1 MEMKK
6 YLYAKDIYLAIKK
19 GTEELARHKDEINVL
34 NVFPVPDGDTGSNML
49 AGMLEACKW
58 MDAVENK
65 NDMKEMME
73 ALRKGLLLGARGNSG
88 VILSQI
94 FRGITEV
101 LERKKRV
108 TTQDFLKALNSAK
121 ERAYN
126 AVMKPVEGTMLTLIR
141 RLTEKLQETM
151 ADEEDFLKLFDA
163 IVAYSFEI
171 VKETPKYL
179 KKLRDANVVDA
190 GAKGLAYIFK
200 GMRDAIHGDVEVDL
214 KFLEEA
220 TPEQIARIAYEE
232 LTFQYCTE
240 GIVKF
245 YKPPIKKSDSESIRA
260 FLESIGDSIVLVN
273 QDDMLKFHIH
283 TNRPGA
289 VFEKVLEYGELMKV
303 KVDNMKSQHTHVL
316 EEQKEL
322 QASSEKIEHAL
333 VGEYIN
339 SNNKNWGVVAV
350 SPGKGITQ
358 IFKSLGVNEIVAG
371 GQTVNPSV
379 KDIADAVNRLPH
391 KKVIILPNNPNV
403 IMTAEKVSELT
414 DKKIVVIPT
423 KHVQEGISA
432 MLGFDDN
439 LEEEELVESMMSYVK
454 SIVPINVTYAIRD
467 SQIDGEKIKKGEYLI
482 FVGKDLKAHSKNV
495 YKETEKILEELI
507 KKGYQIVTIIY
518 GEGANKEKIDEIV
531 KNLTKKYPNIEIEI
545 HDGGQKHYPLL
556 ISVE

>member
-1 MEMKK
+1 MKK

-19 GTEELARHKDEINVL
+19 CTEELARHKDEINVL
-34 NVFPVPDGDTGSNML
+34 NVFPVPDGDTGNNML

-88 VILSQI
+88 VIISQI

-101 LERKKRV
+101 LEKKKRI
-108 TTQDFLKALNSAK
+108 TTQDFIKALNNAK
-121 ERAYN
+121 DRAYK

-141 RLTEKLQETM
+141 RLSEKLQETM
-151 ADEEDFLKLFDA
+151 TGEEDFLKLFDA
-163 IVAYSFEI
+163 IVDYSFEI

-214 KFLEEA
+214 EVLGEA
-220 TPEQIARIAYEE
+220 TPEQIAQIAYEE

-240 GIVKF
+240 GIVQFNKI
-245 YKPPIKKSDSESIRA
+245 PIKKSDLESIRA

-273 QDDMLKFHIH
+273 QDEVLKFNIH
-283 TNRPGA
+283 TNHPGT

-303 KVDNMKSQHTHVL
+303 KVDNMKSQHKHVL

-322 QASSEKIEHAL
+322 RGASEKIEHAL
-333 VGEYIN
+333 VGEYMN

-358 IFKSLGVNEIVAG
+358 IFKSLGVNEVVTG

-379 KDIADAVNRLPH
+379 KDLAEAVNKLPH
-391 KKVIILPNNPNV
+391 KKVLILPNNPNI

-414 DKKIVVIPT
+414 DKKVVVIPT

-439 LEEEELVESMMSYVK
+439 LEEEELKESMMSYVQ

-482 FVGKDLKAHSKNV
+482 FVGRDLKAHSRYV

-518 GEGANKEKIDEIV
+518 GEGAKKEKIDEIV
-531 KNLTKKYPNIEIEI
+531 KNLTKKYPNIEMEI
-545 HDGGQKHYPLL
+545 HEGGQKHYPLL

>member
-1 MEMKK
+1 MKK

-34 NVFPVPDGDTGSNML
+34 NVFPVPDGDTGNNML

-88 VILSQI
+88 VIISQI

-101 LERKKRV
+101 LEKKKRI
-108 TTQDFLKALNSAK
+108 TTQDFIKALNNAK
-121 ERAYN
+121 DRAYK

-141 RLTEKLQETM
+141 RLSEKLQETM
-151 ADEEDFLKLFDA
+151 TGEEDFLKLFDA
-163 IVAYSFEI
+163 IVDYSFEI

-214 KFLEEA
+214 EVLGEA
-220 TPEQIARIAYEE
+220 TPEQIAQIAYEE

-240 GIVKF
+240 GIVQFNKI
-245 YKPPIKKSDSESIRA
+245 PIKKSDLESIRA

-273 QDDMLKFHIH
+273 QDEVLKFHIH
-283 TNRPGA
+283 TNHPGT

-303 KVDNMKSQHTHVL
+303 KVDNMKSQHKHVL

-322 QASSEKIEHAL
+322 RGASEKIEHAL
-333 VGEYIN
+333 VGEYMN

-358 IFKSLGVNEIVAG
+358 IFKSLGVNEVVTG

-379 KDIADAVNRLPH
+379 KDLAEAVNKLPH
-391 KKVIILPNNPNV
+391 KKVLILPNNPNI

-414 DKKIVVIPT
+414 DKKVVVIPT

-439 LEEEELVESMMSYVK
+439 LEEEELKESMMSYVQ

-482 FVGKDLKAHSKNV
+482 FVGRDLKAHSRYV

-518 GEGANKEKIDEIV
+518 GEGAKKEKIDEMV
-531 KNLTKKYPNIEIEI
+531 KNLTKKFPNIELEI
-545 HDGGQKHYPLL
+545 HEGGQKHYPLL